1 MGMEHPSSVSVPEIP
16 NYTDSFTFT
25 MCLLGAFFFFFESSR
40 PAEVL
45 LRPSGTELDICFV
58 EILKMILVTG
68 STDAQILL
76 S

>member
-1 MGMEHPSSVSVPEIP
+1 MGIEHPSSVPEIP

-25 MCLLGAFFFFFESSR
+25 MCLLGAFLESSR
-40 PAEVL
+40 PVEVL
-45 LRPSGTELDICFV
+45 LCPSGTELDICFV
-58 EILKMILVTG
+58 EILKGVLVTG